1 MVKYH
6 HMKIHVTHYKWNR
19 TFKRW
24 DRFRESSYELRVA
37 VVEAVRALPFLSQK
51 RQQLEVL
58 PD

>member
-1 MVKYH
+1 
-6 HMKIHVTHYKWNR
+6 MKIHVTHYKWNR